1 MQRNYYF
8 IYQNNNPLYVT
19 DKGIQQLI
27 NTAKLRYP
35 SSVTFIGK
43 LTDSDV
49 EKLEKECTVKT
60 ECAYI
65 SDICSYVIT
74 YKVTN

>member
-1 MQRNYYF
+1 MRRNYY
-8 IYQNNNPLYVT
+8 YKHQNNNPLYVT
-19 DKGIQQLI
+19 DKGIQELI
-27 NTAKLRYP
+27 NTAKSRYP

-65 SDICSYVIT
+65 SGICSYVIT
-74 YKVTN
+74 YKIID